1 MFPILWFILFLTV
14 LIFHCHSEGAF
25 VFIYYTM
32 WTFSLEIVFFGLSF
46 VKSMK
51 NIRKHLFEIIFAP
64 AIVVCFGF
72 WIVIAPIYLQS
83 SKPKNAVLV
92 FVTHGCNAIAMLT
105 EMKSISMSSVWK
117 PVLYT
122 IVYNLFLVVYV
133 GSGGRSVSGK
143 LPYWYTEYD
152 KPIGWIFACLAVI
165 AVFIVHVVSAAYIW
179 PVRRH
184 TTQYIV

>member
-14 LIFHCHSEGAF
+14 LLFHCHSEGGF

-32 WTFSLEIVFFGLSF
+32 WTFSLEIVFFGLLL
-46 VKSMK
+46 VKSTSV
-51 NIRKHLFEIIFAP
+51 IRKHLFEIIFAP

-92 FVTHGCNAIAMLT
+92 FVTHGCNAIAMLI

-179 PVRRH
+179 PVRHH